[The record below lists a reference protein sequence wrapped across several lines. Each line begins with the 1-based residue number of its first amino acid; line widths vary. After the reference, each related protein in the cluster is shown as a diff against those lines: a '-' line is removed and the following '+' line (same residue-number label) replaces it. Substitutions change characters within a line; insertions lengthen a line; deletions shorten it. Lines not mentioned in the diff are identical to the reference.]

1 MYAKPWYPTGT
12 ILMSRELV
20 SERTRSTLAA
30 LLLCAGLLASRAT
43 AGNAVTVQLRGGLS
57 NPIYVDAGT
66 VTINF
71 SAMLQYGGVR
81 EPWSGEAA
89 NVLVYNT
96 SGDSLTTLPIP
107 NAIQIYNDRGGSGT
121 VTWNNPVAQFIQ
133 IGGNIYINGD
143 DGAGGNLP
151 FYWFYL
157 PGGRSVASGGD
168 IPPGG
173 GNGVTTQ
180 NPTSPPSPPVAPTGA
195 SSIHAVIIS
204 GLSDPAKVIA
214 SPNVTLTGGIVALG
228 KAGDSSS
235 VPSSWSVGMRILP
248 DYDLLTG
255 TKIPPVTPNI
265 IDVRIIRQQVGAD
278 FPSAPNEIGN

>member
-1 MYAKPWYPTGT
+1 
-12 ILMSRELV
+12 LH
-20 SERTRSTLAA
+20 
-30 LLLCAGLLASRAT
+30 
-43 AGNAVTVQLRGGLS
+43 GGLS

-71 SAMLQYGGVR
+71 AALLVYSGVR
-81 EPWSGEAA
+81 EPWTGEVA

-96 SGDSLTTLPIP
+96 SGDSLATLPIP
-107 NAIQIYNDRGGSGT
+107 NASQIYNDHGGSGT
-121 VTWNNPVAQFIQ
+121 VTWSNPVAQYIQ
-133 IGGNIYINGD
+133 ISGIIDFDGFGGGV
-143 DGAGGNLP
+143 P

-168 IPPGG
+168 TPPGG
-173 GNGVTTQ
+173 GNAVTTQ
-180 NPTSPPSPPVAPTGA
+180 SPTAPSSPPVTSIVR

-228 KAGDSSS
+228 KASASSS
-235 VPSSWSVGMRILP
+235 FSSSWSPGVRMLP

-255 TKIPPVTPNI
+255 IKIPPVTPNI
-265 IDVRIIRQQVGAD
+265 IDVRIVREQVTAD
-278 FPSAPNEIGN
+278 FPPASQKTGD

>member
-1 MYAKPWYPTGT
+1 MKRRRVLRGISL
-12 ILMSRELV
+12 ILS
-20 SERTRSTLAA
+20 A
-30 LLLCAGLLASRAT
+30 LLLWCGLLASPVT
-43 AGNAVTVQLRGGLS
+43 AGNPITVQLRGGLS

-71 SAMLQYGGVR
+71 SALLVYGGAR

-89 NVLVYNT
+89 NVLVYA
-96 SGDSLTTLPIP
+96 SGDSLVTLPIP

-121 VTWNNPVAQFIQ
+121 VTWNNPVAQYIQ

-143 DGAGGNLP
+143 DGVGGNLP

-157 PGGRSVASGGD
+157 PEGPSVASGGD
-168 IPPGG
+168 TPPGR
-173 GNGVTTQ
+173 GNTVTTQ
-180 NPTSPPSPPVAPTGA
+180 SPTSPASPPVTPTVS

-214 SPNVTLTGGIVALG
+214 SANVTLTGGIVALG
-228 KAGDSSS
+228 KVNTSST
-235 VPSSWSVGMRILP
+235 PSSAWSPGLRILP

-265 IDVRIIRQQVGAD
+265 LDVRIVRQQVSAD
-278 FPSAPNEIGN
+278 FPSASQKIRD

>member
-1 MYAKPWYPTGT
+1 
-12 ILMSRELV
+12 MSRELV
-20 SERTRSTLAA
+20 SKRVRSTLAV
-30 LLLCAGLLASRAT
+30 LLLCSGLLFASRAT
-43 AGNAVTVQLRGGLS
+43 AGNAVTVQLHGGLS

-71 SAMLQYGGVR
+71 SALLQYGGVR
-81 EPWSGEAA
+81 EPWNGETA

-96 SGDSLTTLPIP
+96 SGDSLATLPIP
-107 NAIQIYNDRGGSGT
+107 NAPQIYQDHSGSGT
-121 VTWNNPVAQFIQ
+121 VSWNNPVSQYIQ
-133 IGGNIYINGD
+133 ISGIID
-143 DGAGGNLP
+143 FDGSGGNLP

-168 IPPGG
+168 TPPGG

-180 NPTSPPSPPVAPTGA
+180 NPTSPPSPPVAPTVA

-228 KAGDSSS
+228 KANDSST
-235 VPSSWSVGMRILP
+235 VPSSWSLGMRILP

-265 IDVRIIRQQVGAD
+265 LDVRIIRQQVSAD